1 MIQSFFKAN
10 KFCFLLPVWE
20 VKSWKKCETLW
31 HFGGWERKC
40 WILHF
45 LYFGWKNN
53 LLYILWK
60 ENKRTVIITAASLNA
75 IESLMILFY
84 FNFTFLR
91 QFRSGCLPGSLPVY
105 RYGDS
110 GGIHPCYRA
119 LDLIPIYPLSGVG
132 VEECGLWPEVRKFGE
147 VCYSLMET
155 IFTYQNSLWQYNHSS
170 VP

>member
-1 MIQSFFKAN
+1 MIRLKQLKLTNCKKMIQSFFKAN

-31 HFGGWERKC
+31 HFGGWERGNVGSY
-40 WILHF
+40 IF

-110 GGIHPCYRA
+110 GGDPS
-119 LDLIPIYPLSGVG
+119 LPGSSGPDSHLPSFWCRSGRVWS
-132 VEECGLWPEVRKFGE
+132 CGQK
-147 VCYSLMET
+147 
-155 IFTYQNSLWQYNHSS
+155 
-170 VP
+170 